1 MNKFK
6 PILIILFL
14 MLSQGCQTPLGKLL
28 PPQDVIV
35 ALPTVEQE
43 VPPDIGDGGLISDI
57 PCSAPCFFGIT
68 PDISSKTDVI
78 QNLKQNE
85 IYSGCHTDSYG
96 LNCLGYGFN
105 IDKSTLLCE
114 TISYNL
120 TDAVTISELLEKFG
134 NPDLWGVVSVNE
146 YSHEIIDPQTIW
158 LSINYNSLHMVINL
172 ESQEVHN
179 QQYVLSPDTKVESV
193 MYLSSESYHYSGQM
207 VWPGY
212 GSFEAPY

>member
-1 MNKFK
+1 MNKFR

-14 MLSQGCQTPLGKLL
+14 MLSQGCQPSPGKLL
-28 PPQDVIV
+28 PPQEVIV
-35 ALPTVEQE
+35 ALPTVEEE
-43 VPPDIGDGGLISDI
+43 VPLDIGDGGLISDI

-68 PDISSKTDVI
+68 PGVSSNIDVI

-85 IYSGCHTDSYG
+85 IYSGCHMKGSG
-96 LNCLGYGFN
+96 VSCPGYV
-105 IDKSTLLCE
+105 IYLDESTLLCE

-120 TDAVTISELLEKFG
+120 TDIMTIADVIEKFG

-146 YSHEIIDPQTIW
+146 HSHQIIDPETIW
-158 LSINYNSLHMVINL
+158 LSLNYNSLHMEVNL
-172 ESQEVHN
+172 EYQEVHDRE
-179 QQYVLSPDTKVESV
+179 YILSPGTKVRGVTYFNNET
-193 MYLSSESYHYSGQM
+193 YHYSGQM